1 MAEIIIYTKSHC
13 PYCVK
18 AKQLFK
24 MKKVSYQEIDIT
36 DNASLLEE
44 MLSKSSG
51 RKTVPQI
58 FIGKQHIGGCD
69 DLYALNE
76 QGKLDPLL
84 TVYL

>member
-44 MLSKSSG
+44 MLAKSSG
-51 RKTVPQI
+51 RTFVSQTTLKDT
-58 FIGKQHIGGCD
+58 
-69 DLYALNE
+69 
-76 QGKLDPLL
+76 LL
-84 TVYL
+84 FFCRFSSLCPSTAQWK

>member
-44 MLSKSSG
+44 MLAKSSG